1 MNTIHPIR
9 QQNRGFSLI
18 ELLAV
23 IAIIVVLVGIVFVGM
38 KYVTGTAS
46 GKSTQTTLGNLQSML
61 SALDI
66 QSRGALDQIDAAYA
80 KYQTDNSVDVHPIV
94 LPTTTANVTIPQDPA
109 APATTPP
116 GYRYAPF
123 VQVTGT
129 IAMQKVVSLPEN
141 RAALGKIS
149 TKMLPTWLIATSTF
163 TPSPTNIYLDAWGNP
178 IIYVPTGGLE
188 GVTLQAQSGKIYR
201 VQSNGMTETSDT
213 AKTNARPFFASA
225 GPDGDFVKGDDNIYS
240 FEQ

>member
-61 SALDI
+61 SALDV
-66 QSRGALDQIDAAYA
+66 QSRGALDQIDAAYDA
-80 KYQTDNSVDVHPIV
+80 YNSDSNPLV
-94 LPTTTANVTIPQDPA
+94 LPAAPVNVSFPTDPT

-123 VQVTGT
+123 VQATALL
-129 IAMQKVVSLPEN
+129 AMQKIVSLPEN

-149 TKMLPTWLIATSTF
+149 TKMLPTWST
-163 TPSPTNIYLDAWGNP
+163 TLWPQTNILLDAWGNP
-178 IIYVPTGGLE
+178 IIYVPSGGLE
-188 GVTLQAQSGKIYR
+188 GVVLKAAPTSATLYL
-201 VQSNGMTETSDT
+201 VQSNGTT
-213 AKTNARPFFASA
+213 AYTTPPTPKTNARPFFASA
-225 GPDGDFVKGDDNIYS
+225 GPDGDFAKGDDNIYS